1 MIIIGYQGIGKSSIA
16 RVNPFTSID
25 LESSWTKIDG
35 QRPDEW
41 AQIYCQIAEGLSRAG
56 YNVFVSSHKVVQDIL
71 AKSSE
76 HVLAVF
82 PSLDIKDE
90 WLERLRLRWEVTG
103 DDKNLRAWKGA
114 EAGYDDEIRVLMD
127 SPFEKYIIGDMNYR
141 LEGVITAIV
150 NKPGTIIY

>member
-35 QRPDEW
+35 QRPDDW
-41 AQIYCQIAEGLSRAG
+41 AKIYCQIAEGLSRAG

-71 AKSSE
+71 AKSQE

-82 PSLDIKDE
+82 PSPEIKRE

-103 DDKNLRAWKGA
+103 EEKNYRAWKGA
-114 EAGYDDEIRVLMD
+114 EAGYDREIEVLMA
-127 SPFEKYIIGDMNYR
+127 SPFEKYVINDMNYR